1 MTIDWSKAS
10 SEDLELIGQCCKRVR
25 ESEFQSAFDLDNLF
39 MDVQAA
45 HTLRNLNLRAMVE
58 IELPELISELMN
70 IQYHIDRKIG
80 AIGVEYQSRYQ
91 EGPGH
96 AG

>member
-10 SEDLELIGQCCKRVR
+10 SEDFELIGQSCKRVR
-25 ESEFQSAFDLDNLF
+25 ESEFKSAFVLDNLF

-45 HTLRNLNLRAMVE
+45 HTLRNLNLRAIME
-58 IELPELISELMN
+58 IDLPELVSDLMN

-91 EGPGH
+91 QDSGH